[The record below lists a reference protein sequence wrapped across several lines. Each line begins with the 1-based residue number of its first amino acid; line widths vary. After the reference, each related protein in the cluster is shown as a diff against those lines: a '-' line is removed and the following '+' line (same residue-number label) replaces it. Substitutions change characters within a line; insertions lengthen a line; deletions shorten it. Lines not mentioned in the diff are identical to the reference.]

1 VSGEAA
7 AAAAAAMAAA
17 QVVGGMGRSV
27 GFKWMDGGDG
37 VVRRKHRA
45 YRITGVIA
53 WTGCWWTG
61 WDSGDD

>member
-1 VSGEAA
+1 
-7 AAAAAAMAAA
+7 MAAA